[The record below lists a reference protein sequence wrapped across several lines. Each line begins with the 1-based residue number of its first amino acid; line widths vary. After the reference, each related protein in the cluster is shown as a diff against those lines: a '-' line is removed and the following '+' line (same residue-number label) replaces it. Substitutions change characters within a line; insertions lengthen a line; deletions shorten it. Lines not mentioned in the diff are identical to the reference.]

1 MLLDSFRKK
10 QYKHLNFHFNHKIL
24 MTYTCFCMHTWIVP
38 KHTFY
43 IQYILSMSLTVSDII
58 YPTLWETSYMIP
70 VMWGKH
76 RVVSVLEHGR
86 NPKHSSYFS
95 YDSCHA

>member
-1 MLLDSFRKK
+1 MFLHAQVNIAKT
-10 QYKHLNFHFNHKIL
+10 HIL
-24 MTYTCFCMHTWIVP
+24 HPI
-38 KHTFY
+38 
-43 IQYILSMSLTVSDII
+43 YILSMSLTVSDII
-58 YPTLWETSYMIP
+58 YPTIWDTSYAIP

-76 RVVSVLEHGR
+76 RVVSLLEHGK